1 MTGNISILSNQKEN
15 KVVIDEN
22 DVITVYTTE
31 PNANIQINNGKL
43 AINFPVKTSSCID
56 RNINKTEDNEKQIT
70 EQVTNEKVAKEC
82 STKDE
87 LAISNDNKVLS
98 ESDENKVE
106 TCEKSIDSKSNN
118 VPDNKDKRIRKA
130 FVVNTSKNA
139 DEIYGKNKKD
149 SNNNNSVKYNYK
161 EILESGRGTSLDGE
175 DFKVLGLTEE
185 KRISD
190 AKIIVEFID
199 DRSVKAYKYGAFI
212 QSGVLYGGKVK
223 KTFKVGQKIQLPWF
237 KEESTII
244 RIRKNEVMLETSG
257 YCLGVSKDYLSANRL
272 PAKTVALAKKNG
284 LLSNLCQCRFNEKGR
299 IERFKDGTQ
308 SSIVQE
314 DSKKGNR
321 SFIGGTTGVTK
332 DGYAYKVVGTKT
344 SGDKTISVRLQFVL
358 DRSIREVSYED
369 YIKGIKY
376 SDAKGVSLKTGSSLE
391 LPMFKHRC
399 SIIREEKE
407 KVVLSNFDRGA
418 FTISKS
424 DLRMGTIPE
433 DILDSARR
441 ANALRED

>member
-1 MTGNISILSNQKEN
+1 MTGNISILSNQSEN

-31 PNANIQINNGKL
+31 PNANIQISNGKL
-43 AINFPVKTSSCID
+43 SINFPIKVSNCID
-56 RNINKTEDNEKQIT
+56 EDANKTRDNENQTK
-70 EQVTNEKVAKEC
+70 EHLTNDKVDKEC
-82 STKDE
+82 NNKDE
-87 LAISNDNKVLS
+87 VILSNDNKISS
-98 ESDENKVE
+98 EDDENNIEACKE
-106 TCEKSIDSKSNN
+106 SIDSKSSNVSDNN
-118 VPDNKDKRIRKA
+118 NKRIRKA

-149 SNNNNSVKYNYK
+149 SNNSVKYNYK
-161 EILESGRGTSLDGE
+161 EILESGKGTSLDGE

-244 RIRKNEVMLETSG
+244 RIRKNEVMLVTSG

-284 LLSNLCQCRFNEKGR
+284 LLSDLCQCRFNEKGR
-299 IERFKDGTQ
+299 IERFKNGTQ
-308 SSIVQE
+308 NSIVQE
-314 DSKKGNR
+314 DSKKENR

-332 DGYAYKVVGTKT
+332 DGYAYKVIGTKT

-369 YIKGIKY
+369 YIKGVKY

-399 SIIREEKE
+399 SIIREEEE
-407 KVVLSNFDRGA
+407 KVVLSNFDMGA

-441 ANALRED
+441 ANALKED